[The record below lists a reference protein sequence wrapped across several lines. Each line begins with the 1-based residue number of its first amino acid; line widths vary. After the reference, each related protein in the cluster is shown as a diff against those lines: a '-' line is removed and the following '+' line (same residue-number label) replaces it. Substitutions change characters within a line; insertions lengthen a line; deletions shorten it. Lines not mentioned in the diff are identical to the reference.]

1 MRKLVIFALFA
12 ACTAWIIPQ
21 KMSAQRAG
29 SSFTHFSHALPAH
42 APGGTSPSGTN
53 GNFASRPDFA
63 SLRKL
68 YRGGPY
74 GDLLSSFGFLSD
86 SLGDSSPYGN
96 SAAAPNFFLMPSLL
110 SNGMMEEQPQ
120 PAAQPLM
127 IELRGDRYVRVAS
140 DGENAGN
147 ALPPANHPATRDT
160 RSSISNS
167 GTTPSVIAS
176 NAKPTAAS
184 ELPPTVLIFRDGHS
198 ENVHDYAITDGVI
211 YARGNYYTDGYWNKK
226 IEVSALNVS
235 QTIQSNEARG
245 VQFHLPGAP
254 NEVITRP

>member
-1 MRKLVIFALFA
+1 MRKLLIFALFA
-12 ACTAWIIPQ
+12 ACTVGVISQ

-29 SSFTHFSHALPAH
+29 SGYSHFPNTMPAH
-42 APGGTSPSGTN
+42 GPGGTNPGGASS
-53 GNFASRPDFA
+53 NFASRPDFA
-63 SLRKL
+63 SLRRL

-74 GDLLSSFGFLSD
+74 GDLLSSFGIFSD
-86 SLGDSSPYGN
+86 SPGASPSYGN

-110 SNGMMEEQPQ
+110 SSELREERPQ
-120 PAAQPLM
+120 PATQPLM
-127 IELRGDRYVRVAS
+127 IELRGDRYVRVAN
-140 DGENAGN
+140 DGENAEN
-147 ALPPANHPATRDT
+147 ALAPANQPASHETRGSASVNRT
-160 RSSISNS
+160 A
-167 GTTPSVIAS
+167 PSVIVS
-176 NAKPTAAS
+176 NIKSTSAS

-198 ENVHDYAITDGVI
+198 ENVQDYAITDGVI

-226 IEVSALNVS
+226 IEVSSLNVP